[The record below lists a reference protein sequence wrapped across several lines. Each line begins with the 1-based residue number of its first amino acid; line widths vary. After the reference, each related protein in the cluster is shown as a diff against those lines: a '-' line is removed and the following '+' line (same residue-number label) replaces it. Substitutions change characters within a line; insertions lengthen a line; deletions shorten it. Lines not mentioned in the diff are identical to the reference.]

1 MAARTGLYAAP
12 RLPDRITLFRF
23 DLYFG
28 FGFRPHLGRAI
39 G

>member
-1 MAARTGLYAAP
+1 MAARTGFYARACQTVLFLYT
-12 RLPDRITLFRF
+12 DVC
-23 DLYFG
+23 FG

>member
-1 MAARTGLYAAP
+1 MAARTGFNPRACQTVLLYIP
-12 RLPDRITLFRF
+12 IDF
-23 DLYFG
+23 FG